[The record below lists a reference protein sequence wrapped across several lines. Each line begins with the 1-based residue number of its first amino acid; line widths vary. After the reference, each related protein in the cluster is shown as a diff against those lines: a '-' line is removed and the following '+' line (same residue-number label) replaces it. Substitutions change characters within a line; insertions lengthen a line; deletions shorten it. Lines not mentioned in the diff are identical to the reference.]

1 MKLLNLLNKRIM
13 EQKKT
18 KLTKYLTFLM
28 VTVFLGSCT
37 DKQFVENLNDGT
49 LVANQSNEFL
59 SLIEQAKWGD
69 GQACLKLADCYRDGK
84 GVKKDFLNML
94 NMVDMAK
101 QYGGIRNMDDY
112 IKMMPEDSEFRLFFD
127 AVDLYE
133 NGKVEE
139 AMLKTEQLM
148 TQGSPDEYSVKGI
161 FAVEN
166 GDTLEGKRLMETA
179 SALGSS
185 FAELVL
191 CIPDWQGDNNPDV
204 EKMKGLADRIP
215 LASQLL
221 ADLYTGRFKE
231 DMKDEKLA
239 AYYYLKADEMACLG
253 KQGARW
259 LMYYHQN
266 VSPLPLSEK
275 DVQRLQILT
284 GANEEPIENIEVT
297 DTVVVE

>member
-37 DKQFVENLNDGT
+37 DKQLVENLNDGT
-49 LVANQSNEFL
+49 KVANQSNEFL

-127 AVDLYE
+127 AVNLYE
-133 NGKVEE
+133 CGKVEE
-139 AMLKTEQLM
+139 AMTKTELLIS
-148 TQGSPDEYSVKGI
+148 QGSPDGYSAQSI
-161 FAVEN
+161 IALEN
-166 GDTLEGKRLMETA
+166 GDTLEGKRLMKMAATQ
-179 SALGSS
+179 GSS
-185 FAELVL
+185 FAELML
-191 CIPDWQGDNNPDV
+191 CIPEWEENNIPNI
-204 EKMKGLADRIP
+204 ETIKALADRMP
-215 LASQLL
+215 MACQLL
-221 ADLYTGRFKE
+221 ADIYLGRFKE
-231 DMKDEKLA
+231 NMKDEKLA

-253 KQGARW
+253 KKGARW
-259 LMYYHQN
+259 LLHYHQHVN
-266 VSPLPLSEK
+266 NLPLSEK

-284 GANEEPIENIEVT
+284 GANEEPIENIEVV
-297 DTVVVE
+297 DTVVIE